1 MIIVNCRLAREAGL
15 EYVEIQNLTD
25 FYDDNRYMSTPYY
38 MFLFSTF
45 PLFGLMF
52 WKIIFSRQ
60 LFACANFQM
69 LECGL
74 FANFELGI
82 LLSSSSSFKICLS
95 VCIKFSSKP
104 FCEKIC

>member
-25 FYDDNRYMSTPYY
+25 FYDDNRYISTPYY

-52 WKIIFSRQ
+52 WKIIFISRQ
-60 LFACANFQM
+60 LFACTNFQM

-74 FANFELGI
+74 FANFGNFTFLI
-82 LLSSSSSFKICLS
+82 FKFQNLS
-95 VCIKFSSKP
+95 VLLHKVFI
-104 FCEKIC
+104 